1 MAQGYWKAIAAIK
14 KLSVAAKVLEDAAK
28 KVADQASALADPRPK
43 FYVPTPNLMQQADLL
58 FSVARQTASRMQ
70 FSDMPIPLSTRL
82 VATKSPKL

>member
-28 KVADQASALADPRPK
+28 KWLIKQVLWQILGQNS
-43 FYVPTPNLMQQADLL
+43 VPTPNLMQQADLL
-58 FSVARQTASRMQ
+58 FLLHDKLPHRCSFQ
-70 FSDMPIPLSTRL
+70 IPLLTRL